1 MAASADE
8 VRNFAW
14 YHTLE
19 LPGGVVTPGMF
30 DTRPAAAKIG
40 MPASLAGKRCLDVG
54 TSDGFWAFEMERRG
68 AAEVVAIDLGNDA
81 QADVTV
87 GGEPLLTGAASRQ
100 SQTFALAHRLLG
112 SNVKWMDLSVYDA
125 SPETLGRFD
134 FVFASSLLMHLQ
146 DPVSALSAMH
156 SVCDG
161 EMMSF
166 EPVSPVL
173 SLLHWRLPAA
183 RFLGLA
189 RTDWWVPNIA
199 AHRQWVEAGGFRIVS
214 SGGVAFIKRRG
225 LGLRVAAR
233 HPLRAGLL
241 ATLGIPQ
248 HWVLAQPR

>member
-1 MAASADE
+1 MADSSDE

-54 TSDGFWAFEMERRG
+54 TSDGFWAFEMEKRG

-87 GGEPLLTGAASRQ
+87 GGAPLLTGSASRQ
-100 SQTFALAHRLLG
+100 SKTFALAHRLLG
-112 SNVKWMDLSVYDA
+112 SNVKWIDLSVYDA
-125 SPETLGRFD
+125 SPEALGRFD

-146 DPVSALSAMH
+146 DPVRALTAMH
-156 SVCDG
+156 SVCSG

-166 EPVSPVL
+166 EPISPIL
-173 SLLHWRLPAA
+173 SLLHPRLAAA
-183 RFLGLA
+183 RFLGLDL
-189 RTDWWVPNIA
+189 TNWWMPNIA
-199 AHRQWVEAGGFRIVS
+199 GHKRWVEAGGFRIRS
-214 SGGVAFIKRRG
+214 SGKVAFIKRRG
-225 LGLRVAAR
+225 LGVRAVIR
-233 HPLRAGLL
+233 HPFRAGLL
-241 ATLGIPQ
+241 ATMGIPQ
-248 HWVLAQPR
+248 HAVLAVPR